1 MKLLLLILGALVG
14 TVALAADT
22 ASYSGININQANAM
36 QMQLCT
42 LKSGKS
48 MANYDRVVDSY
59 IEWSKENDVEV
70 FFMRATPL
78 FVGANQNGVPQFDFM
93 EILVSPYDVSADG
106 WSKWLGSEEGQKL
119 NAQWQDTADCRVSM
133 NAGMIHVIDQEALA
147 ATDERILTFNWCSR
161 NDGVSTDQLIA
172 RHQQMAANWTTDA
185 PIKAWL
191 TMVPGLGGRNTPGDF
206 AHILSFADMQGIM
219 AWQNN
224 WANNEGWR
232 QSQDYQA
239 SYAQCTGHNTYHARV
254 LNRPGS

>member
-1 MKLLLLILGALVG
+1 MKSLLMVLGILIG
-14 TVALAADT
+14 TAALAADS
-22 ASYSGININQANAM
+22 ASYSGINVNQANAM

-48 MANYDRVVDSY
+48 MANYERVVDNY

-78 FVGANQNGVPQFDFM
+78 FVGGNQDGTPQFDFM
-93 EILVSPYDVSADG
+93 EILVSPYDVSANG

-133 NAGMIHVIDQEALA
+133 NAGMIQVIDQETLA

-172 RHQQMAANWTTDA
+172 KHQQMAAGWTTDA

-191 TMVPGLGGRNTPGDF
+191 TMVPGLGSRNTPGDF
-206 AHILSFADMQGIM
+206 AHILSFADMQGLM

-232 QSQDYQA
+232 QTQDYQA